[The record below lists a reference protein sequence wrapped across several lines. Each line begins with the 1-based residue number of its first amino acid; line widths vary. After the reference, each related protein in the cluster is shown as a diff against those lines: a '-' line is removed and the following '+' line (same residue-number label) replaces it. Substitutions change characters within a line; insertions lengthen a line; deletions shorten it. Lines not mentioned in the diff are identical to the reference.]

1 MVMLITCLVLIG
13 KRDGPF
19 DAAVPTLP
27 PHTYIIVLR
36 NSKHNYWKGKDD
48 FNFFKKFLSKG
59 GRQVKR

>member
-1 MVMLITCLVLIG
+1 MVMLITCLILIG

-36 NSKHNYWKGKDD
+36 NRDD
-48 FNFFKKFLSKG
+48 ILNFEGAQELIPKNQFRKPM
-59 GRQVKR
+59 